1 MDKLIQ
7 HYADLYYNHDNPEIS
22 DAEYDALVRNF
33 RANHPDADIPIGQ
46 PSELFSKVKHETP
59 MLSLDNVF
67 DFSELRNFFSGL
79 SPCSSPSPGFVC
91 EMKID
96 GLAISLVYEDG
107 VFIRGA
113 TRGNG
118 HIGEDVTENL
128 LCLDSLPKRLK
139 NAPAGRVEVRG
150 EVLMTYERFNRLNQQ
165 GEQGRGSFANP
176 RNATAG
182 TLRQKNKDIVKER
195 GLDLF
200 LYYLVDAPRFGVRTQ
215 QDALLW
221 LDEHGLPTQEAFAFC
236 PTLSDVEDFISSW
249 STKRQSLPYATDGV
263 VIKLNDLT
271 RWPEIGSTSHAPR
284 WAVAFKFPPEEK
296 ETRVLKIELSVG
308 RTGILTPVAV
318 FEPVLLAGTVVQRA
332 SLHNADCARGIGVGD
347 IIRVRKA
354 AEIIPEVVG
363 VAQSR
368 TEQPFVMPEHCPICG
383 GAVVRVEGE
392 AAHRCTNRSCPAQ
405 VREAL
410 KYFASRDGMDIRGLG
425 ASLAEK
431 LSVGS
436 VTDIYRMG
444 LEDWLKLD
452 KVKEKTAKNLMEQ
465 IEKSKSRPLENVI
478 TALGIP
484 GVGKS
489 VAGLLVERFRSI
501 DEIMAASEGEIGE
514 IEGIGPVVARSVREY
529 LTENQALIDD
539 LKELGIT
546 TCVAAGSE
554 AAGSEAAGSE
564 AHSPF
569 FSGKT
574 FVFTGTLSTM
584 TRDEAAARVKANG
597 GKVSSSI
604 SSKTDYLV
612 AGDKAGSKL
621 KKAESLGVKVL
632 TEQEFLGA

>member
-7 HYADLYYNHDNPEIS
+7 YYADMYYNHDNPEIS

-33 RANHPDADIPIGQ
+33 RTDHPDAEIPIGQ
-46 PSELFSKVKHETP
+46 PSSLFSKVRHETP

-67 DFSELRNFFSGL
+67 DFDELESFFSD
-79 SPCSSPSPGFVC
+79 SGFIC

-107 VFIRGA
+107 VFVRGA

-150 EVLMTYERFNRLNQQ
+150 EVLMSFERFNKLNQGQ
-165 GEQGRGSFANP
+165 TFANP
-176 RNATAG
+176 RNAAAG

-195 GLDLF
+195 GLDIL
-200 LYYLVDAPRFGVRTQ
+200 LYYLVDAPRFGVQTQ
-215 QDALLW
+215 QEALLW
-221 LDEHGLPTQEAFAFC
+221 LADHGLPTQEAFSFC
-236 PTLSDVEDFISSW
+236 PTLEDVEDFISSW
-249 STKRQSLPYATDGV
+249 STKKQSLPYATDGV

-363 VAQSR
+363 VVRSEA
-368 TEQPFVMPEHCPICG
+368 EQPFVMPEHCPVCG
-383 GAVVRVEGE
+383 AAVVRVEGE

-425 ASLAEK
+425 TSLAEK
-431 LSVGS
+431 LSVSS
-436 VTDIYRMG
+436 VTDIYRMSM
-444 LEDWLKLD
+444 EDWLKLD
-452 KVKEKTAKNLMEQ
+452 KVKEKTAKNIMTQ

-489 VAGLLVERFRSI
+489 VAGLLVEQFRSI
-501 DEIMAASEGEIGE
+501 DEIVAASEEEIGE
-514 IEGIGPVVARSVREY
+514 IEGIGPVVARSVREFFR
-529 LTENQALIDD
+529 ENQKLIDE

-546 TCVAAGSE
+546 TAAEAGE
-554 AAGSEAAGSE
+554 AAAEVN
-564 AHSPF
+564 PF
-569 FSGKT
+569 FAGKT

-584 TRDEAAARVKANG
+584 TRDEAAARVKAHG
-597 GKVSSSI
+597 GKVGSSI

-632 TEQEFLGA
+632 TEQEFLSEQESLVA

>member
-7 HYADLYYNHDNPEIS
+7 YYADMYYNHDNPEIS

-33 RANHPDADIPIGQ
+33 RTDHPDAEIPIGQ
-46 PSELFSKVKHETP
+46 PSSLFSKVRHETP

-67 DFSELRNFFSGL
+67 DFDELESFFSD
-79 SPCSSPSPGFVC
+79 SGFIC

-107 VFIRGA
+107 VFVRGA

-150 EVLMTYERFNRLNQQ
+150 EVLMSFERFNKLNQGQ
-165 GEQGRGSFANP
+165 TFANP
-176 RNATAG
+176 RNAAAG

-195 GLDLF
+195 GLDIL
-200 LYYLVDAPRFGVRTQ
+200 LYYLVDAPRFGVQTQ
-215 QDALLW
+215 QEALLW
-221 LDEHGLPTQEAFAFC
+221 LADHGLPTQEAFSFC
-236 PTLSDVEDFISSW
+236 PTLEDVEDFISSW
-249 STKRQSLPYATDGV
+249 STKKQSLPYATDGV

-363 VAQSR
+363 VVRSEA
-368 TEQPFVMPEHCPICG
+368 EQPFVMPEHCPVCG
-383 GAVVRVEGE
+383 AAVVRVEGE

-425 ASLAEK
+425 TSLAEK
-431 LSVGS
+431 LSVSS
-436 VTDIYRMG
+436 VTDIYRMSM
-444 LEDWLKLD
+444 EDWLKLD
-452 KVKEKTAKNLMEQ
+452 KVKEKTAKNIMTQ

-489 VAGLLVERFRSI
+489 VAGLLVEQFRSI
-501 DEIMAASEGEIGE
+501 DEIVAASEEEIGE
-514 IEGIGPVVARSVREY
+514 IEGIGPVVARSVREFFR
-529 LTENQALIDD
+529 ENQKLIDE

-546 TCVAAGSE
+546 TAAEAGE
-554 AAGSEAAGSE
+554 AAAEVN
-564 AHSPF
+564 PF
-569 FSGKT
+569 FAGKT
-574 FVFTGTLSTM
+574 FVFTGTPPQGSRPMAGRFPAASDQRLTILSQA
-584 TRDEAAARVKANG
+584 TRQAQSSRRLRAL
-597 GKVSSSI
+597 VSR
-604 SSKTDYLV
+604 
-612 AGDKAGSKL
+612 
-621 KKAESLGVKVL
+621 
-632 TEQEFLGA
+632 F

>member
-1 MDKLIQ
+1 MNKLIQ
-7 HYADLYYNHDNPEIS
+7 HYANMYNPEIS

-33 RANHPDADIPIGQ
+33 RADHPYADLPIGQ
-46 PSELFSKVKHETP
+46 PSSLFSKVKHETP
-59 MLSLDNVF
+59 MLSLNNVF
-67 DFSELRNFFSGL
+67 DFDELRNFFSSL
-79 SPCSSPSPGFVC
+79 GFVC

-107 VFIRGA
+107 VFVRGA

-128 LCLDSLPKRLK
+128 LYLDSLPKRLK
-139 NAPAGRVEVRG
+139 NAPASRVEVRG

-332 SLHNADCARGIGVGD
+332 SLHNADEIERKDIRIGDMVL
-347 IIRVRKA
+347 VRKA
-354 AEIIPEVVG
+354 AEIIPEVVSVDKG
-363 VAQSR
+363 AR
-368 TEQPFVMPEHCPICG
+368 TGAEQPFIMPEHCPVCG
-383 GAVVRVEGE
+383 SAVVRVEGE

-431 LSVGS
+431 LSVKS

-444 LEDWLKLD
+444 LEDWLRLD

-501 DEIMAASEGEIGE
+501 DEIMAASEGEIAE
-514 IEGIGPVVARSVREY
+514 IEGIGPVVARSVRDFFR
-529 LTENQALIDD
+529 ENQELIDD

-546 TCVAAGSE
+546 TCVAAE
-554 AAGSEAAGSE
+554 AAGEV
-564 AHSPF
+564 SPF
-569 FSGKT
+569 FAGKT

-584 TRDEAAARVKANG
+584 TRDEAAARVKAHG

>member
-7 HYADLYYNHDNPEIS
+7 HYADMYYNHDTSEIS

-33 RANHPDADIPIGQ
+33 RTDHPDTDIPIGQ
-46 PSELFSKVKHETP
+46 PSSLFSKVKHENP

-67 DFSELRNFFSGL
+67 DFSELRNFFSHT
-79 SPCSSPSPGFVC
+79 STGFVC

-107 VFIRGA
+107 VFVRGA

-150 EVLMTYERFNRLNQQ
+150 EVLMSFERFNSLQ
-165 GEQGRGSFANP
+165 GSFANP
-176 RNATAG
+176 RNAAAG
-182 TLRQKNKDIVKER
+182 TLRQKNSAIVKER
-195 GLDLF
+195 GLDIF

-215 QDALLW
+215 KDALLW
-221 LDEHGLPTQEAFAFC
+221 LADHGLPTQKAFSFC
-236 PTLSDVEDFISSW
+236 PTLEDVEDFISSW
-249 STKRQSLPYATDGV
+249 STKKLSLPYATDGV

-308 RTGILTPVAV
+308 RTGVLTPVAV

-332 SLHNADCARGIGVGD
+332 SLHNADEIERKDIRIGDVVL
-347 IIRVRKA
+347 VRKA

-363 VAQSR
+363 VDKGAR
-368 TEQPFVMPEHCPICG
+368 TGVEQPFVMPDRCPVCG
-383 GAVVRVEGE
+383 APVVRVEGE
-392 AAHRCTNRSCPAQ
+392 AAHRCTNRSCQAQ

-410 KYFASRDGMDIRGLG
+410 KHFASRDGMDIRGLG
-425 ASLAEK
+425 TSLAEK
-431 LSVGS
+431 LSVKR
-436 VTDIYRMG
+436 VTDIYRMR
-444 LEDWLKLD
+444 LEDWLKFD
-452 KVKEKTAKNLMEQ
+452 KVKEKTAKNLMDQ
-465 IEKSKSRPLENVI
+465 IEKSKQRPLENVI
-478 TALGIP
+478 NALGIP

-489 VAGLLVERFRSI
+489 VAGLLVERFGSF
-501 DEIMAASEGEIGE
+501 DEIMAASEEEIGE
-514 IEGIGPVVARSVREY
+514 IEGIGPVVARSVVEFFRENTR
-529 LTENQALIDD
+529 LLDD
-539 LKELGIT
+539 LKELGIGT
-546 TCVAAGSE
+546 AAGA
-554 AAGSEAAGSE
+554 AAGATAAV
-564 AHSPF
+564 AVVADSPF

-574 FVFTGTLSTM
+574 FVFTGTLSSM
-584 TRDEAAARVKANG
+584 TRDEAAARVKALG

-604 SSKTDYLV
+604 SSKTDFLV

-632 TEQEFLGA
+632 TEQEFLES

>member
-7 HYADLYYNHDNPEIS
+7 HYADMYYNHDNPEIS

-33 RANHPDADIPIGQ
+33 RTDHPDADLPIGQ
-46 PSELFSKVKHETP
+46 PSSLFSKVKHETP

-67 DFSELRNFFSGL
+67 DFDELRGFFSD
-79 SPCSSPSPGFVC
+79 SGFVC

-96 GLAISLVYEDG
+96 GLAISLIYEDG
-107 VFIRGA
+107 VFVRGA

-150 EVLMTYERFNRLNQQ
+150 EVLMTFERFNRLNQGQ
-165 GEQGRGSFANP
+165 TFANP
-176 RNATAG
+176 RNAAAG
-182 TLRQKNKDIVKER
+182 TLRQKNSAIVKER
-195 GLDLF
+195 GLDIL
-200 LYYLVDAPRFGVRTQ
+200 LYYLVDAPKFGVRTQ
-215 QDALLW
+215 KEALRW
-221 LDEHGLPTQEAFAFC
+221 LAEHGLPTQEAFSFC
-236 PTLSDVEDFISSW
+236 PTLQDAEDFISSW
-249 STKRQSLPYATDGV
+249 STKKLSLPYATDGV
-263 VIKLNDLT
+263 VIKLDDLT
-271 RWPEIGSTSHAPR
+271 RWESIGATSHAPR
-284 WAVAFKFPPEEK
+284 WAVAFKYPPEER
-296 ETRVLKIELSVG
+296 ESRLVKIELSVG

-318 FEPVLLAGTVVQRA
+318 FDPVLLAGTVVQRA
-332 SLHNADCARGIGVGD
+332 SLHNADEIERKDIRIGDVVL
-347 IIRVRKA
+347 VRKA

-363 VAQSR
+363 VDKGAR
-368 TEQPFVMPEHCPICG
+368 TGEERPFVMPEHCPVCG

-431 LSVGS
+431 LNVKS

-452 KVKEKTAKNLMEQ
+452 KVKEKTAKNLMDQ

-478 TALGIP
+478 NALGIP

-489 VAGLLVERFRSI
+489 VAGVLVERFKSI
-501 DEIMAASEGEIGE
+501 DALVKASEEEIGE
-514 IEGIGPVVARSVREY
+514 IEGIGPVVARSVCEY
-529 LTENQALIDD
+529 LTENQELIDD

-546 TCVAAGSE
+546 TCVSE
-554 AAGSEAAGSE
+554 AAGSEAVAGE
-564 AHSPF
+564 AQNPF
-569 FSGKT
+569 FAGKT
-574 FVFTGTLSTM
+574 FVFTGTLSSM
-584 TRDEAAARVKANG
+584 TRDEAAARVKAHG

-604 SSKTDYLV
+604 SAKTDYLV

>member
-33 RANHPDADIPIGQ
+33 RSHHPDADLPMGQ
-46 PSELFSKVKHETP
+46 PSSLFSKVKHETP

-67 DFSELRNFFSGL
+67 DFGELRNFFS
-79 SPCSSPSPGFVC
+79 SPSAGFVC

-107 VFIRGA
+107 VFVRGA

-150 EVLMTYERFNRLNQQ
+150 EVLMTFERFNRLNQQ

-176 RNATAG
+176 RNAAAG

-195 GLDLF
+195 GLDIL
-200 LYYLVDAPRFGVRTQ
+200 LYYLVDAPRFGVKTQ

-221 LDEHGLPTQEAFAFC
+221 LAEHGLPTQEAVSFC
-236 PTLSDVEDFISSW
+236 PTLEDAEDFISSW
-249 STKRQSLPYATDGV
+249 STKKQSLPYATDGV

-271 RWPEIGSTSHAPR
+271 RWSEIGATSHAPR

-296 ETRVLKIELSVG
+296 ESRLLKIELSVG

-318 FEPVLLAGTVVQRA
+318 FDPVLLAGTVVQRA
-332 SLHNADCARGIGVGD
+332 TLHNADEIERKD
-347 IIRVRKA
+347 IRIDDMVRVRKA
-354 AEIIPEVVG
+354 AEIIPEVVSVNKG
-363 VAQSR
+363 VR
-368 TEQPFVMPEHCPICG
+368 TGTEKPFVMPEHCPVCG
-383 GAVVRVEGE
+383 GAIVRIEGE
-392 AAHRCTNRSCPAQ
+392 AAHRCSNRSCPAQ

-431 LSVGS
+431 LSVS
-436 VTDIYRMG
+436 RVTDIYRMG

-452 KVKEKTAKNLMEQ
+452 KVKEKTAENLMDQ

-489 VAGLLVERFRSI
+489 VAGLLVERFGSFDALRSALEEDI
-501 DEIMAASEGEIGE
+501 AA
-514 IEGIGPVVARSVREY
+514 IEGIGAVVARSVCEFFR
-529 LTENQALIDD
+529 ENQELIDE

-546 TCVAAGSE
+546 TCVAE
-554 AAGSEAAGSE
+554 AAGSEV
-564 AHSPF
+564 SPF
-569 FSGKT
+569 FAGKT

-584 TRDEAAARVKANG
+584 TRDEAAARVKAHG
-597 GKVSSSI
+597 GKVSGSI

-632 TEQEFLGA
+632 TEREFLGSM